1 MTTVPSITAKV
12 PRLAVWP
19 RREFQAPVPSKRRG
33 LAEQAV
39 ALKRSESH
47 YRRVKESVEAS
58 FLMNGGRYL

>member
-1 MTTVPSITAKV
+1 MTTVAGITARA

-19 RREFQAPVPSKRRG
+19 RREFPAPVPSKRRG
-33 LAEQAV
+33 PAEQAA

-58 FLMNGGRYL
+58 FVMDGGRFL

>member
-1 MTTVPSITAKV
+1 MTTVAGITAKA

-19 RREFQAPVPSKRRG
+19 RREFRAPVRSQRRG
-33 LAEQAV
+33 PAEQAA

-47 YRRVKESVEAS
+47 YRRVKERVEAS

>member
-1 MTTVPSITAKV
+1 MTTVAGITAKA

-19 RREFQAPVPSKRRG
+19 RREFQAPVPSMRRG
-33 LAEQAV
+33 PAEQAA

-58 FLMNGGRYL
+58 FVMNGGRYL